1 MNSPLFTSRMTAIL
15 TLLGVAIGLGN
26 VWRFPYMMGR
36 YGGSAFLIV
45 YLLFTLAFAFPALM
59 AEMTLGRRSGNGTVD
74 AFRMT
79 FGKAAGGIV
88 GYMLLFVITVAGAY
102 YAVVVANVVF
112 TTGFSTFIGFTPEST
127 ATYEN
132 LLSNGWVQYGMTV
145 VLIIASIYVIHRG
158 LVNGI
163 ERISKT
169 VMPLF
174 FVALI
179 YMIARAW
186 MMPGALEKCMEFLQP
201 DWSALHAPELFAAL
215 GQAFFSVGLGGTFV
229 VVYAGFLR
237 KEENIPKVALAT
249 GLGDASASLL
259 FSLFLVPSVLALGIP
274 MGSGPS
280 LIFDTFPRLF
290 SIMPG
295 GRFVGSLFLLSIA
308 IVAFLSLVAAY
319 QVPFTSIQYEHPSLS
334 KKKLLWIIGTLQV
347 ALALPCA
354 LFPEIIGT
362 LDLVFG
368 SGMQVLGSALC
379 ILGLTWG
386 LKRTEVFK
394 EMLMV
399 VQPNVVH
406 KVVYFW
412 IQWIIPLAL
421 LAVLVNYI
429 LDIGF

>member
-1 MNSPLFTSRMTAIL
+1 MGQLFTSRLSSIL

-45 YLLFTLAFAFPALM
+45 YLLFTLFFAFPALM
-59 AEMTLGRRSGNGTVD
+59 AEMTIGRRSGNGTVD

-79 FGKAAGGIV
+79 FGRLAGGIV
-88 GYMLLFVITVAGAY
+88 GYMLLVVITIAGAY
-102 YAVVVANVVF
+102 YAVVVANVMF
-112 TTGFSTFIGFTPEST
+112 TTGFSMVIGFNPDTSPV
-127 ATYEN
+127 YEN

-145 VLIIASIYVIHRG
+145 ALIIASVYVIHRG

-163 ERISKT
+163 EQISKV

-174 FVALI
+174 FLALI

-186 MMPGALEKCMEFLQP
+186 LMPGALEKVKGFLQP
-201 DWSALHAPELFAAL
+201 DWSALQAPELFAAL

-237 KEENIPKVALAT
+237 KEENIPGVALAT
-249 GLGDASASLL
+249 GLGDAGASLL
-259 FSLFLVPSVLALGIP
+259 FSLFLVPSVLVLGIP
-274 MGSGPS
+274 MDSGPS

-290 SIMPG
+290 HEMPG

-319 QVPFTSIQYEHPSLS
+319 QVPFTSIQHEQPSFS
-334 KKKLLWIIGTLQV
+334 KKRILWIIGSLQIV
-347 ALALPCA
+347 LSFPCA
-354 LFPEIIGT
+354 FFPEIIGT
-362 LDLVFG
+362 LDLIFG

-386 LKRTEVFK
+386 LKRSEVFQD
-394 EMLMV
+394 ML
-399 VQPNVVH
+399 
-406 KVVYFW
+406 KVVRPGAVHNAIYFW

-421 LAVLVNYI
+421 LAVLVNYV
-429 LDIGF
+429 LDIAF

>member
-1 MNSPLFTSRMTAIL
+1 MGQLFTSRLSSIL

-45 YLLFTLAFAFPALM
+45 YLLFTLFFAFPALM
-59 AEMTLGRRSGNGTVD
+59 AEMTIGRRSGNGTVD

-79 FGKAAGGIV
+79 FGRLAGGIV
-88 GYMLLFVITVAGAY
+88 GYMLLVVITIAGAY

-112 TTGFSTFIGFTPEST
+112 TTGFSMVIGFNPDTSPV
-127 ATYEN
+127 YEN

-145 VLIIASIYVIHRG
+145 ALIIASVYVIHRG

-163 ERISKT
+163 EQISKV

-174 FVALI
+174 FLALI

-186 MMPGALEKCMEFLQP
+186 LMPGALEKVKGFLQP
-201 DWSALHAPELFAAL
+201 DWSALQAPELFAAL

-237 KEENIPKVALAT
+237 KEENIPGVALAT
-249 GLGDASASLL
+249 GLGDAGASLL
-259 FSLFLVPSVLALGIP
+259 FSLFLVPSVLVLGIP
-274 MGSGPS
+274 MDSGPS

-290 SIMPG
+290 HEMPG

-319 QVPFTSIQYEHPSLS
+319 QVPFTSIQHEQPSFS
-334 KKKLLWIIGTLQV
+334 KKRILWIIGSLQIV
-347 ALALPCA
+347 LSFPCA
-354 LFPEIIGT
+354 FFPEIIGT
-362 LDLVFG
+362 LDLIFG

-386 LKRTEVFK
+386 LKRSEVFQD
-394 EMLMV
+394 ML
-399 VQPNVVH
+399 
-406 KVVYFW
+406 KVVRPGAVHNAIYFW

-421 LAVLVNYI
+421 LAVLVNYV
-429 LDIGF
+429 LDIAF

>member
-1 MNSPLFTSRMTAIL
+1 MSSPVFTSRMTAIL

-36 YGGSAFLIV
+36 YGGSAFLVV
-45 YLLFTLAFAFPALM
+45 YLLFTLFFAFPALM
-59 AEMTLGRRSGNGTVD
+59 AEMALGRRSGNGTVD

-79 FGKAAGGIV
+79 FGKIAGGMV
-88 GYMLLFVITVAGAY
+88 GYLLLFVITVAGAY
-102 YAVVVANVVF
+102 YSVVVGNVVF
-112 TTGFSTFIGFTPEST
+112 TTGFSVTAGFTTETTP
-127 ATYEN
+127 AYVQ
-132 LLSNGWVQYGMTV
+132 LLSNGWLQYGVTGLTI
-145 VLIIASIYVIHRG
+145 LISIYVINRG

-163 ERISKT
+163 ERLSRF

-174 FVALI
+174 FLALI
-179 YMIARAW
+179 YMIVRAW
-186 MMPGALEKCMEFLQP
+186 MMPGALEKAVEFLRP

-237 KEENIPKVALAT
+237 KDENIPKVALAT
-249 GLGDASASLL
+249 GLGDAGASLL
-259 FSLFLVPSVLALGIP
+259 FSLFLVPSVLVLGLP
-274 MGSGPS
+274 MDSGPS

-290 SIMPG
+290 SEMPG
-295 GRFVGSLFLLSIA
+295 GRFVGSLFLLSIS

-319 QVPFTSIQYEHPSLS
+319 QVPFTSLQFERPTTSRKKILFVIGGIQ
-334 KKKLLWIIGTLQV
+334 LL
-347 ALALPCA
+347 LALPCA

-362 LDLVFG
+362 LDLIFG

-386 LKRTEVFK
+386 LSRTDVFQD
-394 EMLMV
+394 MLGVRIPGKVHQV
-399 VQPNVVH
+399 VF
-406 KVVYFW
+406 FW
-412 IQWIIPLAL
+412 IQWFIPLAL